1 MVRIKTL
8 FLATRPQ
15 FLPAI
20 AVPVGLG
27 AAIAWHTSGVF
38 SPTFF
43 AVSLFAALCYHA
55 GMNVLNDY
63 YDFKNGA
70 DGLNKSPLTPF
81 AGGSR
86 FIQNGLLTP
95 RQTFLLGAGCVAA
108 GTVAGLYLAWAATP
122 LILAVG
128 FLGFLSG
135 YFYSA
140 PPLFLAGRG
149 LGEATVAVSFG
160 LLTVVGSCVVQTKEL
175 SVEAAFASMPLSF
188 LIAALLMVNEF
199 PDFESDRLAGKRNL
213 VVRLGKKK
221 GAYTL
226 LAIVFFAFA
235 SVIAGV
241 LTGIMPELS
250 LIALLPAGS
259 AFYGAFSIIKN
270 PDGGASMV
278 PAIKSIILAHLST
291 GVLQIISLLLAR

>member
-1 MVRIKTL
+1 MGRLKTL

-27 AAIAWHTSGVF
+27 GAVAWSFSGAF
-38 SPTFF
+38 SPVFF
-43 AVSLFAALCYHA
+43 AISLFAALCYHA

-70 DGLNKSPLTPF
+70 DALNKSPLTPF

-86 FIQNGLLTP
+86 FIQKRLLTP
-95 RQTFLLGAGCVAA
+95 KETLFLGAGCVAA

-128 FLGFLSG
+128 ALGLLSG

-149 LGEATVAVSFG
+149 LGEATVGMNFG
-160 LLTVVGSCVVQTKEL
+160 LLTVVGSCMVQTKVFSL
-175 SVEAAFASMPLSF
+175 EAALASLPLSF
-188 LIAALLMVNEF
+188 LIAALLMANEF

-213 VVRLGKKK
+213 IVRLGKTK
-221 GAYTL
+221 GAYAL
-226 LAIVFFAFA
+226 LAVVFFAFA
-235 SVIAGV
+235 SIIAGV
-241 LTGIMPELS
+241 STGLMPPLS
-250 LIALLPAGS
+250 LIALLATLP

-270 PDGGASMV
+270 PDSGPSLV
-278 PAIKSIILAHLST
+278 PAIKSIILAHLFT
-291 GVLQIISLLLAR
+291 GILQIVSLLVAR

>member
-1 MVRIKTL
+1 MARLKTL

-27 AAIAWHTSGVF
+27 AAIAWRTSGVF
-38 SPTFF
+38 SLIFF

-70 DGLNKSPLTPF
+70 DALNKAPLTPF

-95 RQTFLLGAGCVAA
+95 KETLFLGAGCVAA
-108 GTVAGLYLAWAATP
+108 GTFAGLYLAWAATP
-122 LILAVG
+122 LILVIG

-140 PPLFLAGRG
+140 PLLFLAGRG
-149 LGEATVAVSFG
+149 LGEATVGVNFG
-160 LLTVVGSCVVQTKEL
+160 LLTVVGSCVVQTKEF
-175 SVEAAFASMPLSF
+175 SIEAAFASLPLSF

-213 VVRLGKKK
+213 IVRLGKAK
-221 GAYTL
+221 GAYAL
-226 LAIVFFAFA
+226 LAVVFFAFA
-235 SVIAGV
+235 SVIV
-241 LTGIMPELS
+241 TTLTGFMPTLS
-250 LIALLPAGS
+250 LIALLAAIP
-259 AFYGAFSIIKN
+259 AFYCAFSIIKN
-270 PDGGASMV
+270 PDGGPSLV
-278 PAIKSIILAHLST
+278 PAIKSIILAHLAT
-291 GVLQIISLLLAR
+291 GILQIVSLLVAR

>member
-1 MVRIKTL
+1 MVKLKTL

-27 AAIAWHTSGVF
+27 AAVAWRFWGVF
-38 SPTFF
+38 SPAFF

-63 YDFKNGA
+63 YDFRNGA
-70 DGLNKSPLTPF
+70 DALNKSPLTPF

-95 RQTFLLGAGCVAA
+95 KETLLLGAGLVIA

-128 FLGFLSG
+128 FLGLLSG

-149 LGEATVAVSFG
+149 LGEATVGVNFG
-160 LLTVVGSCVVQTKEL
+160 LLTVVGSCMVQTKAVSL
-175 SVEAAFASMPLSF
+175 EAAFASLPLSF
-188 LIAALLMVNEF
+188 LIAALLIVNEF

-213 VVRLGKKK
+213 VVRLGKQK
-221 GAYTL
+221 ARYAL
-226 LAIVFFAFA
+226 LAIVFFAYA
-235 SVIAGV
+235 SIIAAV
-241 LTGIMPELS
+241 LTGHMPELS
-250 LIALLPAGS
+250 PIALLAAVP
-259 AFYGAFSIIKN
+259 AFSGALSIMKN
-270 PDGGASMV
+270 QGGGPSLV

-291 GVLQIISLLLAR
+291 GILQIVSLLIA